1 MIFVRRALIV
11 LSMLAASAF
20 IGGLAGCESK
30 PVFNS
35 LDITGVQGYGND
47 FRLTDHTG
55 KARTMADFRGKVVVM
70 FFGFTHCPDVCPTTL
85 SDMRKAAQVL
95 GSDAERL
102 QVLFVTVDPKRDTKE
117 LLAKY
122 VPSFNPAF
130 LGLYGDQSATNK
142 VASDFKIVHQ
152 IQEGKTPES
161 YTVAHTAASLAFDP
175 QGRLRLF
182 IAYGMEPEKI
192 AADIKLLLKGTS

>member
-1 MIFVRRALIV
+1 MTFVRRTLIV
-11 LSMLAASAF
+11 WVMLIVSALLAA
-20 IGGLAGCESK
+20 LAGCESK

-35 LDITGVQGYGND
+35 LDITGAQGYGSD

-55 KARTMADFRGKVVVM
+55 NARTMADFRGKAVVM

-85 SDMRKAAQVL
+85 SDMRKAAQLL
-95 GSDAERL
+95 GSDAGRM
-102 QVLFVTVDPKRDTKE
+102 QVLFVTVDPKRDTQE

-130 LGLYGDQSATNK
+130 LGLYGDQAAINK
-142 VASDFKIVHQ
+142 VARDFKIVHQ

-161 YTVAHTAASLAFDP
+161 YTVAHTAASLVFDP

-182 IAYGMEPEKI
+182 VAYGMEPEKI
-192 AADIKLLLKGTS
+192 ASDIKLLLKGTS

>member
-1 MIFVRRALIV
+1 MIGMRHL
-11 LSMLAASAF
+11 LAA
-20 IGGLAGCESK
+20 ILAAVLLIACENK

-35 LDITGVQGYGND
+35 LDITGIQGYGND

-55 KARTMADFRGKVVVM
+55 KARSMADFHGKSVVM
-70 FFGFTHCPDVCPTTL
+70 FFGFTHCPDVCPTAL
-85 SDMRKAAQVL
+85 SDMRKVMQLL
-95 GSDAERL
+95 GADAERL
-102 QVLFVTVDPKRDTKE
+102 QVLFITVDPKRDTPE

-122 VPSFNPAF
+122 VPSFNPTF
-130 LGLYGDQSATNK
+130 LGLYGDQAATNK
-142 VASDFKIVHQ
+142 VAGDFKIVHQ

-161 YTVAHTAASLAFDP
+161 YTVAHTAASLVFDP

-182 IAYGMEPEKI
+182 VAYGMEPEKI

>member
-1 MIFVRRALIV
+1 MIHMRHL
-11 LSMLAASAF
+11 LAAILTA
-20 IGGLAGCESK
+20 ILLIACESK

-35 LDITGVQGYGND
+35 LDITGIQGYGND

-55 KARTMADFRGKVVVM
+55 KARSMADFRGKSVVM

-85 SDMRKAAQVL
+85 SDMRKVMQLL
-95 GSDAERL
+95 GADADRL
-102 QVLFVTVDPKRDTKE
+102 QVLFVTVDPKRDTQE

-122 VPSFNPAF
+122 VPSFNPTF
-130 LGLYGDQSATNK
+130 LGLYGDQAATNK
-142 VASDFKIVHQ
+142 VAGDFKIVHQ

-161 YTVAHTAASLAFDP
+161 YTVAHTAASLVFDP

-182 IAYGMEPEKI
+182 ITYGMEPEKI

>member
-1 MIFVRRALIV
+1 MSHARSLSAALLVALIAV
-11 LSMLAASAF
+11 VMLAA
-20 IGGLAGCESK
+20 CESK

-35 LDITGVQGYGND
+35 LDITGIQGYGDD

-55 KARTMADFRGKVVVM
+55 KARSMADFRGKSVVM

-85 SDMRKAAQVL
+85 SDMRKVMQLL
-95 GSDAERL
+95 GNDAERL
-102 QVLFVTVDPKRDTKE
+102 QVLFVTVDPQRDTQE

-122 VPSFNPAF
+122 VPSFNPTF
-130 LGLYGDQSATNK
+130 LGLRGDQAATNK
-142 VASDFKIVHQ
+142 VAGDFKIVHQ

-161 YTVAHTAASLAFDP
+161 YTVAHTAASLIFDP

-182 IAYGMEPEKI
+182 VNYGMEPEKI